1 MTNLRIDLGNGDY
14 KELSFY
20 TFTKY
25 VLGYNKL
32 DEVHKLWCEEADSC
46 HKRKLFLKPR
56 GTYKSTVY
64 TVAYI
69 LWKLVQNPNE
79 RILICNATGDN
90 AEAFLREI
98 NAHFIRNERFIQLFG
113 KLVDD
118 RSAKVSSTTLNNR
131 TVFSKE
137 PSISTIG
144 VLGNLVSAHYS
155 TIIADDLCN
164 NMDRESETIREKKKK
179 WVQDLMS
186 VLDPDGEIVVV
197 GTVWHYEDLYAF
209 IEKKLDPQLKPE
221 EKWFIR
227 KESCYLEDEKTPRFP
242 TILPEDV
249 MERLK
254 IEKGVLEFSSQYI
267 NKALPTESQI
277 FFEADFKIFEYLG
290 TNRVL
295 DDGVIKTVDFVG
307 YCDLSIG
314 KSKSSDF
321 TGLVTLGKSKDGI
334 VYIIDVVLKRMP
346 PDTTM
351 ETIFAK
357 HKIFNYKNYGVE
369 SNVFQSLFSSQ
380 MKKYS
385 AANQC
390 YLPIIEVGHSANK
403 QLRIQSLQP
412 IIKQGLLKIRAD
424 WKSDGDYKEMMNQF
438 TYFPLAGHDDGP
450 DAVEGAFS
458 LLKKAGNWRGT
469 PYFASPAVVTD
480 VSGFT
485 TDQDMGKFE
494 IQMSDKPE
502 KEQFFG
508 NYLNPS
514 GNQPW

>member
-1 MTNLRIDLGNGDY
+1 L
-14 KELSFY
+14 
-20 TFTKY
+20 
-25 VLGYNKL
+25 
-32 DEVHKLWCEEADSC
+32 
-46 HKRKLFLKPR
+46 
-56 GTYKSTVY
+56 
-64 TVAYI
+64 
-69 LWKLVQNPNE
+69 NPNE
-79 RILICNATGDN
+79 RVLIANSTGDN

-144 VLGNLVSAHYS
+144 VLGNLVSSHYS
-155 TIIADDLCN
+155 LIICDDLCN
-164 NMDRESETIREKKKK
+164 NMDRESETIREKKKIWYK
-179 WVQDLMS
+179 DLLS
-186 VLDPDGEIVVV
+186 ILDPDGDIVVV
-197 GTVWHYEDLYAF
+197 GTRWAREDLYGY
-209 IEKKLDPQLKPE
+209 IMEVLNPKLKPE
-221 EKWFIR
+221 EQYFI
-227 KESCYLEDEKTPRFP
+227 KVESCYLEDEKTPRFP
-242 TILPEDV
+242 TILPADV
-249 MERLK
+249 LERLK
-254 IEKGVLEFSSQYI
+254 IEKDIYEFNSQYI
-267 NKALPTESQI
+267 NKPISVESQI
-277 FFEADFKIFEYLG
+277 FFESDFQTFEYLG

-295 DDGVIKTVDFVG
+295 DGGIIKTVDFVG

-314 KSKSSDF
+314 KTKSADF
-321 TGLVTLGKSKDGI
+321 TGLVTLGKAKDGI
-334 VYIIDVVLKRMP
+334 VYIIDVVLERMP
-346 PDTTM
+346 PDRTM

-357 HKIFNYKNYGVE
+357 HKIFDYKKYGVE

-390 YLPIIEVGHSANK
+390 YLPIIEVGHTANK

-412 IIKQGLLKIRAD
+412 IIKQGLLKIRYD
-424 WKSDGDYKEMMNQF
+424 WKEYRDYKEMINQF
-438 TYFPLAGHDDGP
+438 TYFPLNSHDDGP

-485 TDQDMGKFE
+485 VDQDMTKFE

-514 GNQPW
+514 GSQPW

>member
-1 MTNLRIDLGNGDY
+1 MANLRIDLGNGDF
-14 KELSFY
+14 KEISFY

-25 VLGYNKL
+25 ILGYNKL
-32 DEVHKLWCEEADSC
+32 DEVHKGWAEEADSC
-46 HKRKLFLKPR
+46 HKRKMFLKPR

-69 LWKLVQNPNE
+69 IWKLVQNPNE
-79 RILICNATGDN
+79 RILICNATGEN

-98 NAHFIRNERFIQLFG
+98 NAHFIRNEKFIQLFG
-113 KLVDD
+113 RLVDD

-137 PSISTIG
+137 PSISTVG

-164 NMDRESETIREKKKK
+164 NSDRESETIREKKKK

-197 GTVWHYEDLYAF
+197 GTVWHYDDLYAY

-221 EKWFIR
+221 EKWFIK

-249 MERLK
+249 LERLK
-254 IEKGVLEFSSQYI
+254 VEKGALEFSSQYI

-277 FFEADFKIFEYLG
+277 FFESDFKTFEYLG

-295 DDGVIKTVDFVG
+295 DDGKVKTVEFVG

-314 KSKSSDF
+314 KSKSADYTCLS
-321 TGLVTLGKSKDGI
+321 TLGKSSDGV
-334 VYIIDVVLKRMP
+334 VYIIDVVLERMP
-346 PDTTM
+346 PDRTM
-351 ETIFAK
+351 DIIFTK
-357 HKIFNYKNYGVE
+357 HKIFNYRNYGVE
-369 SNVFQSLFSSQ
+369 SNVFQSLFSEQ
-380 MKKYS
+380 MKKHS
-385 AANQC
+385 ASKQV
-390 YLPIIEVGHSANK
+390 YLPIIEVGHSSNK

-412 IIKQGLLKIRAD
+412 IVKQGLLKIRSD
-424 WKSDGDYKEMMNQF
+424 WKDDRNYKELMNQF
-438 TYFPLAGHDDGP
+438 IYFPLAGHDDGP

-458 LLKKAGNWRGT
+458 LLKKSGNWRGVPFFKAT
-469 PYFASPAVVTD
+469 EFKAD
-480 VSGFT
+480 VSGF
-485 TDQDMGKFE
+485 DGNLDMSKFDVT
-494 IQMSDKPE
+494 MSTPVE
-502 KEQFFG
+502 KQQFFDG
-508 NYLNPS
+508 YL
-514 GNQPW
+514 GGVK